1 MSECDVNSPID
12 LSRRSDSVETRK
24 TPSPYNTSSFTETSP
39 SLEMDSPSSLHFR
52 KNSLFRSDTPTNRY
66 HSSAFKPINGAK
78 IEHITPTPPESSQ
91 MHQQYQLLQDSN
103 HIEMNSYLVN
113 TELSAQRKY
122 PKASMLNRS
131 SSSEAKAPITLPY
144 STELRTKDKKSTRPF
159 KIYSKDPLGL
169 TATIP
174 SSMDQFH
181 LFRQQALNQLYAS
194 GELTIPMKR
203 PMSQK
208 SYDGSE
214 QSEMDYHE
222 QNDGENKS
230 DSSSSNGKGI
240 IKDAAYYERRRKN
253 NVAAKK
259 SRDRRRLKESEL
271 VIRAAFL
278 QRENYQLKYELDA
291 VKRQLERFI
300 AV

>member
-1 MSECDVNSPID
+1 MSDVNSPID
-12 LSRRSDSVETRK
+12 LSLRSDSVETRK

-39 SLEMDSPSSLHFR
+39 SLANDSPSSIHIQ
-52 KNSLFRSDTPTNRY
+52 KSSLLRSDTPTNKY
-66 HSSAFKPINGAK
+66 HPSAFKPIKNTK
-78 IEHITPTPPESSQ
+78 QERITPSPPDSMQ
-91 MHQQYQLLQDSN
+91 MHHQYPLLHDPN
-103 HIEMNSYLVN
+103 PTELNSYYLN
-113 TELSAQRKY
+113 ALHAHRKCT
-122 PKASMLNRS
+122 KAPIIESGS
-131 SSSEAKAPITLPY
+131 SSPEAELPITLPY
-144 STELRTKDKKSTRPF
+144 STELTTQDRKSARRPF
-159 KIYSKDPLGL
+159 KMYSKHPLGL
-169 TATIP
+169 TAAIP

-181 LFRQQALNQLYAS
+181 VFRQQALNQLYAS
-194 GELTIPMKR
+194 GELTNPKKR
-203 PMSQK
+203 PMSHR

-214 QSEMDYHE
+214 QSETDYHE

-240 IKDAAYYERRRKN
+240 VKDEAYYERRRKN

-278 QRENYQLKYELDA
+278 QRENYQLRCELDA

>member
-39 SLEMDSPSSLHFR
+39 SLGNDSPSSLPFR
-52 KNSLFRSDTPTNRY
+52 KSSLLRSDTPTNRY
-66 HSSAFKPINGAK
+66 HPSAFKPISNTK
-78 IEHITPTPPESSQ
+78 EERITPSPPESNQ
-91 MHQQYQLLQDSN
+91 IHHQYQFLQDPN
-103 HIEMNSYLVN
+103 HTELNSYYLN
-113 TELSAQRKY
+113 ALHAQRKY
-122 PKASMLNRS
+122 S
-131 SSSEAKAPITLPY
+131 KAPMKSPSSPDAETPIKLPY
-144 STELRTKDKKSTRPF
+144 ATELNIQNRKTNRPF
-159 KIYSKDPLGL
+159 KIYSKDSVGL
-169 TATIP
+169 SASIP
-174 SSMDQFH
+174 SSMDQFN

-194 GELTIPMKR
+194 GELTNPKKR
-203 PMSQK
+203 SISQK

-214 QSEMDYHE
+214 HSEMDYHE

-240 IKDAAYYERRRKN
+240 VKDEAYYERRRKN

-278 QRENYQLKYELDA
+278 QRENYQLRCELDA

-300 AV
+300 SV

>member
-1 MSECDVNSPID
+1 MSDCNVDSPID

-24 TPSPYNTSSFTETSP
+24 TPSPYNTSSFTEISP
-39 SLEMDSPSSLHFR
+39 SLENDSPTSLHFR
-52 KNSLFRSDTPTNRY
+52 KSSLHRSDTPTNRY
-66 HSSAFKPINGAK
+66 HPSAFKPINK
-78 IEHITPTPPESSQ
+78 TKQERITPSPSDSIQ
-91 MHQQYQLLQDSN
+91 MPQRYQLLQDPN
-103 HIEMNSYLVN
+103 HTEMNSYYLN
-113 TELSAQRKY
+113 ALHAQRKY
-122 PKASMLNRS
+122 SKASMESGPS
-131 SSSEAKAPITLPY
+131 SPEAESPISLPY
-144 STELRTKDKKSTRPF
+144 SKELSTQDRKSTRPF
-159 KIYSKDPLGL
+159 KIYSEDPLVGL
-169 TATIP
+169 TAAIP

-194 GELTIPMKR
+194 GELTNPKKR
-203 PMSQK
+203 TMSQK

-240 IKDAAYYERRRKN
+240 VKDAAYYERRRKN

-278 QRENYQLKYELDA
+278 QRENYQLRCELDA
-291 VKRQLERFI
+291 AKRQLERFI

>member
-1 MSECDVNSPID
+1 MSDCDVNSPID
-12 LSRRSDSVETRK
+12 LSRRSDSVETSK

-39 SLEMDSPSSLHFR
+39 SLGNDSPSSLHFQ
-52 KNSLFRSDTPTNRY
+52 KSSLLRSDTPTHRY
-66 HSSAFKPINGAK
+66 HPSAFKPINNTK
-78 IEHITPTPPESSQ
+78 QERITQSPVESIRV
-91 MHQQYQLLQDSN
+91 HHQYQWLQDPN
-103 HIEMNSYLVN
+103 HTEMNSYYLN
-113 TELSAQRKY
+113 ALHAQRKY
-122 PKASMLNRS
+122 S
-131 SSSEAKAPITLPY
+131 KAPMESGPSSPETDAPISLPY
-144 STELRTKDKKSTRPF
+144 STELRNQDGKSTRPF
-159 KIYSKDPLGL
+159 KMYSKDSLDL
-169 TATIP
+169 TATMP
-174 SSMDQFH
+174 SSMDPFQ

-194 GELTIPMKR
+194 GDLTNPKKR
-203 PMSQK
+203 ALSQK

-240 IKDAAYYERRRKN
+240 VKDEAYYERRRKN

-278 QRENYQLKYELDA
+278 QRENYQLRCELDA
-291 VKRQLERFI
+291 VKRQLERYI